1 MEELEGGPLREFTPC
16 HFNTPEQIAR
26 ALAVVH
32 TELVLIH
39 PFRDGNGRVARLL
52 ATLMAMQA
60 GLPSLDFSD
69 LKGHKR
75 KEYYAAVGSGLDRDY
90 QPMFCIFIDVIAKT
104 LRKHRT

>member
-1 MEELEGGPLREFTPC
+1 MKEFEEGPLHEFTPC
-16 HFNTPEQIAR
+16 RFDTAEKIAR
-26 ALAVVH
+26 ALAVAH

-52 ATLMAMQA
+52 ATLMAMQ
-60 GLPSLDFSD
+60 GDLPSLDFSN

-75 KEYYAAVGSGLDRDY
+75 NEYYAAVRSGLDRNY
-90 QPMFCIFIDVIAKT
+90 NPMEYIFIDVIAKT